1 MSIKLQHINALEVWF
16 ALRNDPKF
24 LLATP
29 EERYETRLALAD
41 DLKQQRLINES
52 EWVSSQRKRLR
63 HAGEL
68 D

>member
-1 MSIKLQHINALEVWF
+1 MSIKLQHINALEVWL

-52 EWVSSQRKRLR
+52 EWVSS
-63 HAGEL
+63 
-68 D
+68 